1 MVAPLFREAWGLV
14 LALLRALSG
23 DFDFGS
29 SSTLRS
35 SFITWLCCRFQSL
48 KSAID
53 FVMELFYLFFCLS
66 LTVAQSPV
74 VNLDYASYQGRSLP
88 NGVSQW
94 LGMRFAAPP
103 VGDLRFAAPQDP
115 RTQQGVQNAT
125 NVCLNDT
132 VYAVYRIKRLF
143 ILT

>member
-74 VNLDYASYQGRSLP
+74 VNLDYASYRGRSLP

-115 RTQQGVQNAT
+115 KTQQGVQNAT

>member
-1 MVAPLFREAWGLV
+1 MVSPLFGEALG
-14 LALLRALSG
+14 LALTLLRSLSA
-23 DFDFGS
+23 DFGP

-35 SFITWLCCRFQSL
+35 SFITWLCCRFQLL
-48 KSAID
+48 KTAID

-74 VNLDYASYQGRSLP
+74 VNLDYASYRGRSLP

-103 VGDLRFAAPQDP
+103 IGDLRFAAPEDP
-115 RTQQGVQNAT
+115 TTQQGVQNAT
-125 NVCLNDT
+125 NVCDVRRHL
-132 VYAVYRIKRLF
+132 YGAEHRIQTTL
-143 ILT
+143 LY